1 MARWAG
7 ALAPQ
12 VNLDPNPKNLP
23 GSNVLQI
30 FTNGVAGW
38 CLLGCVLFIVVGGLL
53 WAAGVR
59 SQNYQHATDGKK
71 TVAVSALAAVII
83 GGAASIINFFY
94 GLGQKI

>member
-1 MARWAG
+1 MTSWV
-7 ALAPQ
+7 LTLQPQ
-12 VNLDPNPKNLP
+12 VKLDPNPKNLP

-30 FTNGVAGW
+30 FTDGVAGW
-38 CLLGCVLFIVVGGLL
+38 CLLGCLLIMVVGGLL
-53 WAAGVR
+53 WATGVR

-83 GGAASIINFFY
+83 GGAASFVNFFY